1 LLNWHYSAPGAG
13 IHPLQTAIND
23 FVEQHNQ
30 SPKPFV
36 WKAAPKDII
45 AAVKRGHQALQ
56 TIH

>member
-1 LLNWHYSAPGAG
+1 VVA
-13 IHPLQTAIND
+13 LQTAIND

-36 WKAAPKDII
+36 WRADPKDVI
-45 AAVKRGHQALQ
+45 AAVKRGHQVLE